1 MDSLRVASLLDPQDT
16 AHAGASQELGDILK
30 TASTMEKLG
39 KALESGQA
47 KLDDDL
53 RELFGGD
60 ETDDDI
66 ARHNQLEEEYL
77 KLTGQ
82 PGI

>member
-1 MDSLRVASLLDPQDT
+1 MDSLRVASLLDPQEEVDE
-16 AHAGASQELGDILK
+16 SQELGSVLK
-30 TASTMEKLG
+30 TASIMEKLS

-47 KLDDDL
+47 RLDDDL
-53 RELFGGD
+53 RELFGGE
-60 ETDDDI
+60 ETDDDV